1 MTDYPQQVS
10 DSWSERMRLIRFRR
24 KREKGLRFW
33 QEFKLVP
40 AWLRYMVP
48 VLWAIAVAIAV
59 AINLNPE
66 INDGVVFPPELRGH
80 PVAQSFALSGIV
92 TCVALFLG
100 CYLFMIAYVNR
111 DAKRRGMNS
120 GLWTFLVLVLTPA
133 YFAIGFIV
141 YFLMRQPLPYNCPVC
156 GTVVGA
162 RFNFCPNCKC
172 NLHPSCPQCKME
184 VVEGDKFC
192 PYCAY
197 DLHNVA
203 TPQVGAAAAQPASV
217 PSPNTSTNEA

>member
-10 DSWSERMRLIRFRR
+10 DSWSERMRLVRFRR

-33 QEFKLVP
+33 EEFKLVP
-40 AWLRYMVP
+40 AWLRYTVG
-48 VLWAIAVAIAV
+48 VLWGIAIGIAVAV
-59 AINLNPE
+59 NLNPQL
-66 INDGVVFPPELRGH
+66 NDGVVFPPELRGH
-80 PVAQSFALSGIV
+80 PVAQSFALSGLV
-92 TCVALFLG
+92 TCVALFLAT
-100 CYLFMIAYVNR
+100 YIFMVAYVNR

-120 GLWTFLVLVLTPA
+120 GLWTFLVIILSPA

-141 YFLMRQPLPYNCPVC
+141 YFLLRQPLPYNCPLC
-156 GTVVGA
+156 GTTVGA

-184 VVEGDKFC
+184 IVEGDKFC

-197 DLHNVA
+197 DLRGVTAPAGTALAPASA
-203 TPQVGAAAAQPASV
+203 TPAPRPDESSG
-217 PSPNTSTNEA
+217 